1 MKFKFM
7 AKIVS
12 CWSLLVFLCS
22 SCCASEINWPETIKQ
37 SVAGITS
44 GSKIE
49 DVYVGLGALKKA
61 GDEAIFELLKEV
73 DNHQVASNYLQEAK
87 VKRDPITGEVTGK
100 YMTEVGDV
108 VFGIIQDKIEGEWPL
123 DYIFFRVTD
132 RDNIK
137 EWLQSRSG
145 KSLKEMRVEL
155 ALAALEK
162 VKKRYSDSSSSRG
175 QEIIRIFENRIDKIK
190 NNESPDLVAYNQK

>member
-1 MKFKFM
+1 M
-7 AKIVS
+7 
-12 CWSLLVFLCS
+12 
-22 SCCASEINWPETIKQ
+22 
-37 SVAGITS
+37 
-44 GSKIE
+44 
-49 DVYVGLGALKKA
+49 GLGALKKA